1 MMAKVTYRDTNK
13 NRFDSAE
20 IQVTKESPA
29 LAIRTFCAVYGFPW
43 WTYILSV
50 EFENETYVVKAIAE
64 KAGVKR

>member
-1 MMAKVTYRDTNK
+1 MIAKVTYRDTNK

-20 IQVTKESPA
+20 LIVAKESPEV
-29 LAIRTFCAVYGFPW
+29 AIRTFCTVYGLPW

-50 EFENETYVVKAIAE
+50 EFENKTYVWKAIAE